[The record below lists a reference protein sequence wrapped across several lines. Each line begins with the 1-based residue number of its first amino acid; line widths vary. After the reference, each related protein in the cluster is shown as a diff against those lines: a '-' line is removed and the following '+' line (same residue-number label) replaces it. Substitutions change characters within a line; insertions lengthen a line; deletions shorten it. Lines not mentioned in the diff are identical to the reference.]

1 MARYA
6 VAVGVL
12 LYSWCP
18 VFIARWRSTRTWRSQ
33 HRSRRRAHGCDRRLR
48 VCRAWGGDVEDPV
61 SRALASH
68 FSRGIANVML
78 IYCTGLE

>member
-1 MARYA
+1 
-6 VAVGVL
+6 
-12 LYSWCP
+12 
-18 VFIARWRSTRTWRSQ
+18 
-33 HRSRRRAHGCDRRLR
+33 